1 MHKEINN
8 PVKVQCLGQAG
19 FRLEFGGT
27 VIYIDPYL
35 SNSIQEHEGD
45 DLARLKPIPVRPD
58 RITDADWVF
67 ITHEHRDHCDPD
79 TLVPIS
85 RASTSCMFHGPAT
98 ALQILQAV
106 GIPADRLVSPDHGKE
121 KTLDRDAG
129 VFTVPAAHPNVECDA
144 AGSYRW
150 VGYVFRFGDRF
161 VYHAGDT
168 SVSAE
173 VLAALSGF
181 DRIDVAFLPVNEK
194 NHYRDRRG
202 IVGNMSVREAFQFA
216 EDIGAAAVVPM
227 HWDMFE
233 KNAVFRE
240 EFELVYER
248 MSPRFELLVEPEAV

>member
-1 MHKEINN
+1 M
-8 PVKVQCLGQAG
+8 
-19 FRLEFGGT
+19 
-27 VIYIDPYL
+27 IYIDPYL
-35 SNSIQEHEGD
+35 SNSVQEHEGD
-45 DLARLKPIPVRPD
+45 DLVRLKPIPVRPD
-58 RITDADWVF
+58 RIADADWVF
-67 ITHEHRDHCDPD
+67 ITHEHRDHCDPE

-85 RASTSCMFHGPAT
+85 QASTNCMFHGPSN
-98 ALQILQAV
+98 ALKILEAEA
-106 GIPADRLVSPDHGKE
+106 IPVPRLVASDSGEE
-121 KTLDRDAG
+121 KVLARNTG
-129 VFTVPAAHPNVECDA
+129 VFTVPAAHPNVECDGK
-144 AGSYRW
+144 GSYRW

-173 VLAALSGF
+173 VLAAMRRF

-216 EDIGAAAVVPM
+216 EDIGARTVVPM

-240 EFELVYER
+240 EFELVYEK
-248 MSPRFELLVEPEAV
+248 MSPRFELLVEPETI